1 MSNPG
6 TVEHLGKNY
15 IFSECMQFSREVS
28 WNKWAEVYEICCGL
42 KPGPEELRP
51 YTLLSLAE
59 PGPGPVTGEWSTTE
73 LRALAALT
81 VSLSESR
88 ALAALTVSLSESLPA
103 LAALVS
109 LPTSGIV
116 TPASSSSAV
125 SASGPAKQALV
136 RAAAARVGVAL
147 LLAAVGDRSPPSSE
161 WRAAGGAG
169 PRQSAGC
176 CRTMAE

>member
-1 MSNPG
+1 
-6 TVEHLGKNY
+6 
-15 IFSECMQFSREVS
+15 MQFSREVS

-42 KPGPEELRP
+42 MPGPEQLRP

-73 LRALAALT
+73 L
-81 VSLSESR
+81 R

>member
-1 MSNPG
+1 M
-6 TVEHLGKNY
+6 L
-15 IFSECMQFSREVS
+15 
-28 WNKWAEVYEICCGL
+28 A
-42 KPGPEELRP
+42 PEERRP

-59 PGPGPVTGEWSTTE
+59 PGPGPVTGECSTTE
-73 LRALAALT
+73 LRALAALM
-81 VSLSESR
+81 
-88 ALAALTVSLSESLPA
+88 VSLSESLAA

-147 LLAAVGDRSPPSSE
+147 LLLAAVVGDRSPPSSE

>member
-59 PGPGPVTGEWSTTE
+59 PGPGPVAGEWSTTE
-73 LRALAALT
+73 L
-81 VSLSESR
+81 R

>member
-1 MSNPG
+1 
-6 TVEHLGKNY
+6 
-15 IFSECMQFSREVS
+15 MQFSREVS

-81 VSLSESR
+81 V
-88 ALAALTVSLSESLPA
+88 ALSESLPA

-116 TPASSSSAV
+116 PPASSSSAV

-147 LLAAVGDRSPPSSE
+147 LLAALGDRSPPSSE

>member
-1 MSNPG
+1 
-6 TVEHLGKNY
+6 
-15 IFSECMQFSREVS
+15 MQFSREVS

-42 KPGPEELRP
+42 KLGPEELRP

-59 PGPGPVTGEWSTTE
+59 PGPGPVAGEWSTTE
-73 LRALAALT
+73 L
-81 VSLSESR
+81 R

-147 LLAAVGDRSPPSSE
+147 LLLLAAVGDRSPPSSE

>member
-1 MSNPG
+1 MLWPEAGSRGAASLHLALPSG
-6 TVEHLGKNY
+6 ARARPRRWGVEHHRAP
-15 IFSECMQFSREVS
+15 SSSRSNGVS
-28 WNKWAEVYEICCGL
+28 IRVTAGSS
-42 KPGPEELRP
+42 GS
-51 YTLLSLAE
+51 SLA
-59 PGPGPVTGEWSTTE
+59 T
-73 LRALAALT
+73 
-81 VSLSESR
+81 
-88 ALAALTVSLSESLPA
+88 
-103 LAALVS
+103 
-109 LPTSGIV
+109 TSGIV

>member
-1 MSNPG
+1 
-6 TVEHLGKNY
+6 
-15 IFSECMQFSREVS
+15 MQFSREVS

-59 PGPGPVTGEWSTTE
+59 PGPGPVAGEWSTTE
-73 LRALAALT
+73 L
-81 VSLSESR
+81 R

>member
-1 MSNPG
+1 
-6 TVEHLGKNY
+6 
-15 IFSECMQFSREVS
+15 MQFSREVS

-42 KPGPEELRP
+42 MPGPEELRP

-59 PGPGPVTGEWSTTE
+59 PGPGPVAGEWSTTE

-116 TPASSSSAV
+116 TPASSSAV

>member
-1 MSNPG
+1 
-6 TVEHLGKNY
+6 
-15 IFSECMQFSREVS
+15 MQFSREVS

-42 KPGPEELRP
+42 KLGPEELRP

-59 PGPGPVTGEWSTTE
+59 PGPGPVAGEWSTTE

-81 VSLSESR
+81 VSLSES
-88 ALAALTVSLSESLPA
+88 LPT

>member
-1 MSNPG
+1 
-6 TVEHLGKNY
+6 
-15 IFSECMQFSREVS
+15 MQFSREVS

-42 KPGPEELRP
+42 MPGPEELRP

-59 PGPGPVTGEWSTTE
+59 PGPGPVAGEWSTTE
-73 LRALAALT
+73 L
-81 VSLSESR
+81 R

>member
-1 MSNPG
+1 
-6 TVEHLGKNY
+6 
-15 IFSECMQFSREVS
+15 MQFSREVS

-42 KPGPEELRP
+42 KLGPEELRP

-59 PGPGPVTGEWSTTE
+59 PGPGPVAGEWSTTE
-73 LRALAALT
+73 L
-81 VSLSESR
+81 R

-116 TPASSSSAV
+116 TPASSSSV

>member
-1 MSNPG
+1 
-6 TVEHLGKNY
+6 
-15 IFSECMQFSREVS
+15 MQFSREVS

-42 KPGPEELRP
+42 KLGPEELRP

-59 PGPGPVTGEWSTTE
+59 PGPGPVAGEWSTTE
-73 LRALAALT
+73 LRALT
-81 VSLSESR
+81 
-88 ALAALTVSLSESLPA
+88 ALTVSLSESLPA

>member
-1 MSNPG
+1 
-6 TVEHLGKNY
+6 
-15 IFSECMQFSREVS
+15 MQFSREVS

-59 PGPGPVTGEWSTTE
+59 PGPGPVAGEWSTTE
-73 LRALAALT
+73 LRALAAL
-81 VSLSESR
+81 
-88 ALAALTVSLSESLPA
+88 AVSLSESLPA

>member
-1 MSNPG
+1 MVG
-6 TVEHLGKNY
+6 TLSLSSV
-15 IFSECMQFSREVS
+15 
-28 WNKWAEVYEICCGL
+28 
-42 KPGPEELRP
+42 

-59 PGPGPVTGEWSTTE
+59 PGPGPVAGEWSTTE

>member
-1 MSNPG
+1 
-6 TVEHLGKNY
+6 
-15 IFSECMQFSREVS
+15 MQFSREVS

-42 KPGPEELRP
+42 MPGPEELRP

-73 LRALAALT
+73 L
-81 VSLSESR
+81 R

>member
-1 MSNPG
+1 
-6 TVEHLGKNY
+6 
-15 IFSECMQFSREVS
+15 MQFSREVS

-42 KPGPEELRP
+42 KLGPEELRP

-81 VSLSESR
+81 VSLSES
-88 ALAALTVSLSESLPA
+88 LPA

-116 TPASSSSAV
+116 TPASSAV

>member
-1 MSNPG
+1 
-6 TVEHLGKNY
+6 
-15 IFSECMQFSREVS
+15 MQFSREVS

-42 KPGPEELRP
+42 KLGPEELRP

-73 LRALAALT
+73 L
-81 VSLSESR
+81 R

-147 LLAAVGDRSPPSSE
+147 LLLAAVGDRSPPSSE

>member
-1 MSNPG
+1 
-6 TVEHLGKNY
+6 
-15 IFSECMQFSREVS
+15 MQFSREVS

-42 KPGPEELRP
+42 RLELRP

-59 PGPGPVTGEWSTTE
+59 PGPGPVAGEWSTTE
-73 LRALAALT
+73 L
-81 VSLSESR
+81 R

>member
-1 MSNPG
+1 
-6 TVEHLGKNY
+6 
-15 IFSECMQFSREVS
+15 MQFSREVS

-42 KPGPEELRP
+42 MQGPEELRP

-59 PGPGPVTGEWSTTE
+59 PGPGPVAGEWSTTE
-73 LRALAALT
+73 L
-81 VSLSESR
+81 R

>member
-42 KPGPEELRP
+42 MQGREELRP

-59 PGPGPVTGEWSTTE
+59 PGPGPVAGEWSTTE
-73 LRALAALT
+73 L
-81 VSLSESR
+81 R

-116 TPASSSSAV
+116 TPASSASKQKRGRLRRLFHIATFLAQDRAILPKPDQRHATISSH
-125 SASGPAKQALV
+125 
-136 RAAAARVGVAL
+136 
-147 LLAAVGDRSPPSSE
+147 
-161 WRAAGGAG
+161 W
-169 PRQSAGC
+169 
-176 CRTMAE
+176 

>member
-1 MSNPG
+1 
-6 TVEHLGKNY
+6 
-15 IFSECMQFSREVS
+15 MQFSREVS

-42 KPGPEELRP
+42 KLGPEELRP

-59 PGPGPVTGEWSTTE
+59 PGPGPVAGEWSTTE
-73 LRALAALT
+73 L
-81 VSLSESR
+81 R